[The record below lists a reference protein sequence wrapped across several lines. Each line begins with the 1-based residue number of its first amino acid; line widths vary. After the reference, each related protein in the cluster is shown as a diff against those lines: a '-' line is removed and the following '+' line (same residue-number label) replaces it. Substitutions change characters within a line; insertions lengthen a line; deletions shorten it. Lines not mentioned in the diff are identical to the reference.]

1 MPLNQAIS
9 ATDINF
15 FTGIWQG
22 DEEDGR
28 IQYKINW
35 CNTEFCIYGVD
46 TVDGEKL
53 LIGDIRF
60 DDKLLKFSSFMPSI
74 GRFAENTFQLISQNE
89 IQVSFVHTVYFVMK
103 QTNQFTSMVAINRL
117 TRK

>member
-1 MPLNQAIS
+1 MLLNQEIS

-60 DDKLLKFSSFMPSI
+60 VDKSLKFSSFMPSI
-74 GRFAENTFQLISQNE
+74 GRFAENTFQPISQHE
-89 IQVSFVHTVYFVMK
+89 IKVSFVHTVYFVMK
-103 QTNQFTSMVAINRL
+103 QINQFTSQGKRI
-117 TRK
+117 